1 MKNKLAIGLLLA
13 TAGAWA
19 AAFSYLPHF
28 EQPSFFSA
36 MLEGALVAVAWVIIW
51 KLRQYPV
58 NSRFHFY
65 LTGGFVLLYTSLLV
79 DFLDEFF
86 FQPNWLATMEE
97 LTLLSGFLLTTYGIY
112 LATRY
117 HYEQIQQLEKL
128 AQTDSLTGLLNRRA
142 IIQRLE
148 QQTQIG
154 QQDPSHH
161 FSVVVAD
168 IDRFKD
174 INDRFGH
181 NTGDAVL
188 QQIARSLNSGL
199 RSSDF
204 IGRWGGEEF
213 IILLPQTRE
222 DGAALVAEKIRQHI
236 GGKSFT
242 VDGQRIDLSISL
254 GVAQWQPEQDNWG
267 EVVKHAD
274 QAMYLAKRSGRNR
287 VRTASQIRQSMPDS
301 LLSDPA

>member
-13 TAGAWA
+13 TAAVWA
-19 AAFSYLPHF
+19 AASFYLPHF
-28 EQPSFFSA
+28 EQPSLFSA
-36 MLEGALVAVAWVIIW
+36 MLEGALVTVTGAIIW
-51 KLRQYPV
+51 KLQQYPV
-58 NSRFHFY
+58 KARFHLF
-65 LTGGFVLLYTSLLV
+65 LTVGFILLYVSLLI
-79 DFLDEFF
+79 DLLDEFF
-86 FQPNWLATMEE
+86 FQPNWLSTIEE

-112 LATRY
+112 LAIQY
-117 HYEQIQQLEKL
+117 HYEQVQQLEKL

-142 IIQRLE
+142 MIQRLE
-148 QQTQIG
+148 QQIQIS

-161 FSVVVAD
+161 FSVIVAD

-181 NTGDAVL
+181 DTGDTVL
-188 QQIARSLNSGL
+188 RHIARSLNTSL
-199 RSSDF
+199 RASDF

-213 IILLPQTRE
+213 IVLLPQTQE

-236 GGKSFT
+236 VGEPCL
-242 VDGQRIDLSISL
+242 VDGQSINLSISL
-254 GVAQWQPEQDNWG
+254 GVAQWHPEQNNWS
-267 EVVKHAD
+267 EVIKHAD

-287 VRTASQIRQSMPDS
+287 VRTGSQIRQSMPDS